1 MSWSPPAIDSID
13 LAKEGV
19 STVLWSSGYR
29 LGLDRWIDLPILDEL
44 GFPRTDRGMS
54 EVAGLGFIG
63 MPWQVNMGSANLVGV
78 AYDAEDVVARLD

>member
-1 MSWSPPAIDSID
+1 
-13 LAKEGV
+13 
-19 STVLWSSGYR
+19 
-29 LGLDRWIDLPILDEL
+29 
-44 GFPRTDRGMS
+44 MS